1 MCARTHLD
9 IIRLIKGDSL
19 TFVFGVWRSWLART
33 AGGREVAGSSPV
45 TPTIQD
51 FMGFEVRFE
60 RLSHL
65 IINYFL
71 VIYVRSEL

>member
-1 MCARTHLD
+1 MSLF
-9 IIRLIKGDSL
+9 LIKQQSHI
-19 TFVFGVWRSWLART
+19 GVWRSWLAR
-33 AGGREVAGSSPV
+33 AVWDREVGGSSPL

-65 IINYFL
+65 
-71 VIYVRSEL
+71 VIHYIFAIYTHVQVY